1 MSTPAQL
8 MAFETARLDEQL
20 AAGWA
25 VVSATVGP
33 ASEAVALMAPV
44 ADAGLPAGR
53 DTRSGFASFAL
64 TRTHRPWRARVV
76 VISGGST
83 RVIEIEE
90 LGLAHPA
97 IQRLPDECV
106 VIAGGRCRFKDGTA
120 EQNAVAA
127 GPEGSVQSKLT
138 LGTASRTSRPRPVAR
153 SGCRT
158 SMRACS
164 AVTAGA
170 RERRAPLP
178 RLRRVLPRLRGPT
191 ARGRERRTG
200 SC

>member
-8 MAFETARLDEQL
+8 VAFETARLDEEL

-33 ASEAVALMAPV
+33 AGEAVALMAPV

-53 DTRSGFASFAL
+53 DTRSGFASFGL

-90 LGLAHPA
+90 LSLAHPA
-97 IQRLPDECV
+97 IQPLPDGCV

-120 EQNAVAA
+120 EQNAVVV
-127 GPEGSVQSKLT
+127 GPDGTVQSKLT
-138 LGTASRTSRPRPVAR
+138 LGDGIQDVQTSPGGSIWVSYFDEGVFGNYGWGGAGRSRPLGT
-153 SGCRT
+153 SGLVCF
-158 SMRACS
+158 
-164 AVTAGA
+164 GA
-170 RERRAPLP
+170 D
-178 RLRRVLPRLRGPT
+178 
-191 ARGRERRTG
+191 G
-200 SC
+200 SVQ